1 MSIEK
6 QNAQTELGACVDL
19 AGTLESTNQKTPPK
33 SITDFEILASKST
46 ATEVQ
51 IAKVLTLLRQGP
63 KTTIELRRHGVLM
76 PAARVFELKRDHDCI
91 INTELVSLYDDEG
104 IRHRKCALYHLLQ
117 QVAPQ
122 ASFDF
127 GGAR

>member
-1 MSIEK
+1 MPKPK
-6 QNAQTELGACVDL
+6 QNPRPKAGTCVDL
-19 AGTLESTNQKTPPK
+19 AGGREATNQKAQSEST
-33 SITDFEILASKST
+33 TDSDILASKS
-46 ATEVQ
+46 AASEVQ

-63 KTTIELRRHGVLM
+63 KSTIELRRHGVLM

-117 QVAPQ
+117 QAAPQ

>member
-1 MSIEK
+1 MPKPKK
-6 QNAQTELGACVDL
+6 QNAPEGVRVDL
-19 AGTLESTNQKTPPK
+19 AGGLGSSPKKTQSK
-33 SITDFEILASKST
+33 SSIDSDIVNSKST
-46 ATEVQ
+46 APEVQ
-51 IAKVLTLLRQGP
+51 IAKVLALLKRGP
-63 KTTIELRRHGVLM
+63 QTTMELRRHGILM

-117 QVAPQ
+117 QAAPQ

-127 GGAR
+127 GGAQ